1 MVLRSLARM
10 WPYAKPYKRDLVLMF
25 LTGFVMTALMS
36 FVPVLGQLLVGFYTD
51 GIGELLDKVGGNP
64 ITRFLGI
71 NELDRQTLAWAV
83 PVSFPILYALIGLFR
98 YLHYALINYTAE
110 RIVSG
115 LRTDLVRKIVGLNL
129 TYHGSL
135 ERGSGGLISRV
146 FNDTVILQQGF
157 NFYTDLLREPF
168 QAMLFLGYMFWVD
181 WKLSVF
187 TLLFLPLFLLT
198 TKKVSKSLRKHGNRG
213 RESMEDL
220 TAILKETIDG
230 VRVVQS
236 FNLEKDME
244 RRFSDHMKEY
254 VATARK
260 IVVREQAVSPANE
273 FLISFLV
280 AGFAYYS
287 INAVLYDG
295 VDGARFIGFLFAAG
309 LLQQPIKKLQDANIK
324 IQQSIV
330 VTERVFSIIDSTSQV
345 PQIANPLPFPND
357 WKKIEFK
364 DVSFAYGGELTL
376 KNVNL
381 TVNRG
386 EVIALVGE
394 SGSGKSTLVNLLERF
409 YDPTGGDILIDG
421 ISIRSIQLQE
431 LRHNIALVTQDV
443 FLFRD
448 TIARNIQ
455 AGDFTKVGGDV
466 EAAAKMAN
474 ADSFISRTANQY
486 QSQVGERGGFLSG
499 GEKQRVSIAR
509 AIYKNAP
516 ILILDEAT
524 SALDSVSEMEVQKG
538 LQHLMQGRTA
548 FVIAHRLSTVFSAD
562 RILVMKKGEIVE
574 QGTHT
579 SLLEQKGEYAR
590 FFALQS
596 GI

>member
-1 MVLRSLARM
+1 MILRALARM

-25 LTGFVMTALMS
+25 LSGFILTGLMS
-36 FVPVLGQLLVGFYTD
+36 LLPVLAQLLMGFYTD
-51 GIGELLDKVGGNP
+51 GIDDFLGKVGGGP
-64 ITRFLGI
+64 VSRL
-71 NELDRQTLAWAV
+71 LDLTSLDQKTLAIVV
-83 PVSFPILYALIGLFR
+83 PVSFPILYALIGIFR
-98 YLHYALINYTAE
+98 YTHYVLINYTAE
-110 RIVSG
+110 KIVAG
-115 LRTDLVRKIVGLNL
+115 LRVDLVRKIVGLNL

-146 FNDTVILQQGF
+146 FNDTAVLQQGF

-168 QAMLFLGYMFWVD
+168 QALLFLGYMFWVD
-181 WKLSVF
+181 WKLSLF
-187 TLLFLPLFLLT
+187 TLLFLPIFLLT

-213 RESMEDL
+213 RDSMEDL
-220 TAILKETIDG
+220 TAVLKETVDG

-236 FNLEKDME
+236 FNLEKEME
-244 RRFSDHMKEY
+244 SRFTRHMNEY
-254 VATARK
+254 LATARK
-260 IVVREQAVSPANE
+260 IVTREQAVSPYNE
-273 FLISFLV
+273 FMVSFLV

-295 VDGARFIGFLFAAG
+295 VDGARFLGFLFAAG

-330 VTERVFSIIDSTSQV
+330 VTDRVFSILDSKSQV
-345 PQIANPLPFPND
+345 PQIANPLPFPKD
-357 WKKIEFK
+357 WKKITFR

-386 EVIALVGE
+386 EVLALVGE

-409 YDPTGGDILIDG
+409 YDPTTGDILIDDTP
-421 ISIRSIQLQE
+421 IRSIQLQE

-448 TIARNIQ
+448 TIERNIQ
-455 AGDFTKVGGDV
+455 AGDFTKNASGV
-466 EAAAKMAN
+466 ESASQLAN
-474 ADSFISRTANQY
+474 AHGFISRTGNGY

-509 AIYKNAP
+509 AIFKDAP

-538 LQHLMQGRTA
+538 LQHLMEGRTV

-574 QGTHT
+574 QGSHQ
-579 SLLEQKGEYAR
+579 SLLDQKGEYYR
-590 FFALQS
+590 FFQLQA
-596 GI
+596 GV